1 LGFSIFLGA
10 GGGSTAAGCAL
21 AAFLVTF
28 LTAVAGSV
36 AACRT
41 ALAGTVLEAFRGA
54 ALVGGLSTGSC
65 AGVGVGAGGAAFLVV
80 LGGLVALAVFRA
92 AFFGDGGLGAAGVG
106 AGVRAGAS
114 AGIGAGVGAGGW
126 AGVGAGV
133 AVGLGSAGVVGVFR
147 SGFRLC
153 RGAGFSLVAGLVGA
167 DGLVGAASAGETNIA
182 GGTARGALRGRT
194 VGGGSADSGPAA
206 LDTSVGF
213 AF

>member
-1 LGFSIFLGA
+1 
-10 GGGSTAAGCAL
+10 
-21 AAFLVTF
+21 
-28 LTAVAGSV
+28 
-36 AACRT
+36 
-41 ALAGTVLEAFRGA
+41 
-54 ALVGGLSTGSC
+54 
-65 AGVGVGAGGAAFLVV
+65 LVV
-80 LGGLVALAVFRA
+80 LGGLAALAVFRA

-106 AGVRAGAS
+106 AGVRAGAGAGAS

-133 AVGLGSAGVVGVFR
+133 AVGLGSAGVVGGFR